1 MDSGKPASLRNTRPF
16 SALASR
22 LWLLSY
28 RLLWQLVSPFVW
40 IYLLKRSIRQPEYR
54 RHWPERI
61 GIYPSSL
68 KPPNKAFWIWI
79 HAVSLGETRAAQSL
93 IKALRKRWPKAGILL
108 THGTPTGR
116 QAGKDMAD
124 AQVYLPYEWSG
135 AIHRFLSFWKPS
147 IGLVMETE
155 IWPLLTH
162 LACREQVPMLLVNGR
177 LSEKSFRK
185 AQTYSPLIRPALEG
199 FDAFLMQAQADASR
213 LSALSDLLGPIH
225 VTGNL
230 KFDLELDAILL
241 AQGLRWR
248 KMLIQAHASCRVI
261 VAASTRETEEDIVLA
276 AWKALIATKKSDQ
289 VLFVIVP
296 RHPQR
301 FDEVA
306 ASISSYGFQICRRSS
321 PDFESIWQGPRQ
333 SMSELVVLGDS
344 LGEMASW
351 YSLADVVIMGGSL
364 AGTGSQNL
372 IEPCSASC
380 PVVLGPSIYNF
391 EQAAMEALDAG
402 AAVQTEATRA
412 VETAL
417 SIIADPQR
425 QQAMANAASGFSQ
438 AHQGASEKSVAR
450 LAPLLNAFSDA

>member
-16 SALASR
+16 SALSSR
-22 LWLLSY
+22 LWLLGY

-54 RHWPERI
+54 QHWSERI

-68 KPPNKAFWIWI
+68 RPPKKAFWIWI

-116 QAGKDMAD
+116 QAGDGMAD

-135 AIHRFLSFWKPS
+135 AIHRFLRFWKPS

-162 LACREQVPMLLVNGR
+162 LAYREQVPMLLVNGR

-185 AQTYSPLIRPALEG
+185 AQTYAPLIRPALEG
-199 FDAFLMQAQADASR
+199 FDAFLMQAKADASR
-213 LSALSDLLGPIH
+213 LSAMSDLLGPIH

-230 KFDLELDAILL
+230 KFDLELDAIML

-248 KMLIQAHASCRVI
+248 KMLGQAHKSCRVI
-261 VAASTRETEEDIVLA
+261 VAASTREAEEDMVLA
-276 AWKALIATKKSDQ
+276 GWKALIDTKIDQ

-306 ASISSYGFQICRRSS
+306 ASISSYGFQVCRRSS
-321 PDFESIWQGPRQ
+321 ADFESMLQDPSQ

-391 EQAAMEALDAG
+391 EQAAMEAIDAG
-402 AAVQTEATRA
+402 AAVQTVPTRA

-438 AHQGASEKSVAR
+438 AHRGASEKSIER
-450 LAPLLNAFSDA
+450 LSPTLNAFSDA